1 MTQATTTHRTC
12 GEVDRA
18 VQARDARAQQAIIGA
33 LRSVEPRIGFTAA
46 TVSRRPFRG
55 EQIAVVECPAMP
67 PARRYAVV
75 TTVRFG
81 FGDLDEQPPAG
92 LTVRVHVWAPLQEA
106 LEVATRLELG
116 GASPTP
122 TRDEL
127 VEAAL
132 VSLAERVQE
141 AVEAEA
147 YTDIPAYVR
156 EVKADLLAL
165 GVGSQ
170 VSR

>member
-1 MTQATTTHRTC
+1 MSKLMAHLSC
-12 GEVDRA
+12 GEVDRRVA
-18 VQARDARAQQAIIGA
+18 ARDSRAQQALIEA
-33 LRSVEPRIGFTAA
+33 LRVQQPRIGFTPK
-46 TVSRRPFRG
+46 TVSRRPYRDQ
-55 EQIAVVECPAMP
+55 QIAVIDCPAMP
-67 PARRYAVV
+67 ESKQFAVV
-75 TTVRFG
+75 TAPRFG

-147 YTDIPAYVR
+147 YTDIGAYVR
-156 EVKADLLAL
+156 EAKAELLELVA
-165 GVGSQ
+165 GVT
-170 VSR
+170 R